1 MSLTEQELQL
11 AFNMMVAVANSLNA
25 DCSLLHK
32 KKEAGGSWIGV
43 VMVRMRSDASDALEI
58 RVACVGNVDAGKSTL
73 LGKAQLRNT

>member
-1 MSLTEQELQL
+1 MGLSEQELQL
-11 AFNMMVAVANSLNA
+11 AFNMMVAVADSLKA

-32 KKEAGGSWIGV
+32 KDVARAWTGV

-73 LGKAQLRNT
+73 LGMAQLIDT